1 MKNIA
6 IIPNELR
13 DERLSETRKVID
25 VIKGYGAVVYA
36 DQCWRAVLGAGV
48 EYGTQEYVLKSVD
61 AAIVLGG
68 DGTIL
73 NIAPQAALY
82 GVPLVGINLGN
93 LGFLAQAEKGDYS
106 VFEQLFSG
114 NYTVTSCMMLDA
126 VVVRQG
132 VEGARFLAL
141 NDVVATAG
149 GISKMTNVS
158 VAVDGTNIG
167 SYSADG
173 LIVAT
178 AVGSTAYSLSAG
190 GAVLHPDLDA
200 MIITPICPHTLRA
213 RSTVVPGSDEIWISP
228 AKPYRSEM
236 AIMID
241 GEPKGILENDEFI
254 KVTKSTYRTRLIN
267 LGDKNFFDLLR
278 AKLAD

>member
-48 EYGTQEYVLKSVD
+48 EYGTMEYVLKSVD

-106 VFEQLFSG
+106 IFEQLFSG
-114 NYTVTSCMMLDA
+114 NYTVTSCMMHDA
-126 VVVRQG
+126 VVVKQG

-190 GAVLHPDLDA
+190 GSVLHPDLDA

-236 AIMID
+236 AIMVD

-254 KVTKSTYRTRLIN
+254 KITKSTYRTRLIK

-278 AKLAD
+278 SKLAD

>member
-25 VIKGYGAVVYA
+25 VIKSYGAVVYA